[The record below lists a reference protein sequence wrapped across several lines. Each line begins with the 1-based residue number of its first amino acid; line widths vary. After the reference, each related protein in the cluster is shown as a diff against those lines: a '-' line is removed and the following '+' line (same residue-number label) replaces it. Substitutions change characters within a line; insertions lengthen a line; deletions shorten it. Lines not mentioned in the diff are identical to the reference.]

1 MSLYKLRDWIEK
13 EKLDWS
19 YLSKNIHFMHLLNEV
34 SPTLFWMISDKID
47 WYLISMNPDAIELLE
62 KNQDKI
68 YWSMLSHN
76 SSATYLI
83 NKNKD
88 KYKIYS
94 GGSGKRSEPETP
106 DRRSDSVSRS
116 NNGFLTSDSDS
127 DNESFYAKKASRYNK
142 RSLSDSDT
150 IFTIDSNGNKIYTSE
165 MQYSK
170 MIADHVNKKNG
181 DVMTIDLC
189 HMSRNTTDMNF
200 LEQNPEKINWYALSE
215 NPNAIHLLE
224 KNQNKI
230 DWKII
235 SQNPC
240 IFELNYDFIR
250 KRMNLIKEEL
260 IAKAGDLRN
269 EARSLHPNRIQKC
282 IMELILEDDL

>member
-116 NNGFLTSDSDS
+116 
-127 DNESFYAKKASRYNK
+127 
-142 RSLSDSDT
+142 
-150 IFTIDSNGNKIYTSE
+150 I
-165 MQYSK
+165 
-170 MIADHVNKKNG
+170 
-181 DVMTIDLC
+181 
-189 HMSRNTTDMNF
+189 
-200 LEQNPEKINWYALSE
+200 
-215 NPNAIHLLE
+215 
-224 KNQNKI
+224 
-230 DWKII
+230 
-235 SQNPC
+235 
-240 IFELNYDFIR
+240 
-250 KRMNLIKEEL
+250 
-260 IAKAGDLRN
+260 
-269 EARSLHPNRIQKC
+269 
-282 IMELILEDDL
+282 